1 MVRHLRKRKHRLNAP
16 QYLLQADW
24 SLDQMEREAQRA
36 KREHFKNVLDEQVAA
51 KVKSVDVMTASERA
65 MNRQLLQQQQTSI
78 L

>member
-1 MVRHLRKRKHRLNAP
+1 
-16 QYLLQADW
+16 
-24 SLDQMEREAQRA
+24 MEREAQRA

-65 MNRQLLQQQQTSI
+65 MNRQLLLQQQTSI